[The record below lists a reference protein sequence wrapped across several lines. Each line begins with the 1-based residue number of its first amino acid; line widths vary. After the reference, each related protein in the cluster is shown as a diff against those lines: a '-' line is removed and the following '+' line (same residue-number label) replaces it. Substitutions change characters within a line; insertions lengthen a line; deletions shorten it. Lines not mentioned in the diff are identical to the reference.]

1 MSRFTIGELKTSY
14 RLTGVRRELGVARD
28 GEWSEGTSHRVQAKV
43 NYDFLPDPRMGWGDL
58 VRHLEIVEL
67 DVNPHAILLEPY
79 VKLLANELRRR
90 MDAFES
96 PRTMPSD

>member
-1 MSRFTIGELKTSY
+1 
-14 RLTGVRRELGVARD
+14 
-28 GEWSEGTSHRVQAKV
+28 
-43 NYDFLPDPRMGWGDL
+43 MGWGDL